1 MRVRAYYSKTYTTA
15 HEAAAVSKFRIPEFA
30 LRRQLDL
37 TPELF
42 EEVKSFPVFTSPAGK
57 SVLEVRHSCTVPHD
71 H

>member
-42 EEVKSFPVFTSPAGK
+42 EGGKKLSCFYITSREICIG
-57 SVLEVRHSCTVPHD
+57 SETFLHSAS
-71 H
+71 